1 MRLAFEAIDRDKD
14 KLISFADLKAF
25 LLSINRPLEDEDIRE
40 MIRDADIDGDD
51 HINEEEFMRL
61 MATR

>member
-51 HINEEEFMRL
+51 HIN
-61 MATR
+61 